1 MADILKIYK
10 DDEVVASGE
19 RGEDGKAN
27 VTIEG
32 LDADTEYEAGTYQVA
47 FSNDNGESDKTDVP
61 GFKTNPIKVTGVSL
75 DKESLTLNVGDTE
88 TIQPTVAPSTATNKG
103 VTYASSNRDVATV
116 NEDGTITAIADGTAN
131 IEVTTEDGNKKA
143 TCAVTVETEE
153 EPAPE
158 EPDNVEVEANEND
171 ADVSAE

>member
-10 DDEVVASGE
+10 DDEVIASAE

-32 LDADTEYEAGTYQVA
+32 LDADTEYSKGTYQAA
-47 FSNDNGESDKTDVP
+47 FSNENGESGKTDVP
-61 GFKTNPIKVTGVSL
+61 RFKTNPIKVTSVSL
-75 DKESLTLNVGDTE
+75 DKENLTLNIGDTE

-103 VTYASSNRDVATV
+103 VAYASSNKDIATV
-116 NEDGTITAIADGTAN
+116 DKDGKVTAVAAGTAD
-131 IEVTTEDGNKKA
+131 IEVTTNDGNKKA
-143 TCAVTVETEE
+143 TCKVTVEEQE
-153 EPAPE
+153 QNPE
-158 EPDNVEVEANEND
+158 TPQNVEVEANEND

>member
-10 DDEVVASGE
+10 NDEVVASAE
-19 RGEDGKAN
+19 RGEDSKAN

-32 LDADTEYEAGTYQVA
+32 LDADTEYEVGTYQA
-47 FSNDNGESDKTDVP
+47 TFSNDNGESDKTDVP

-88 TIQPTVAPSTATNKG
+88 NIQPTVAPSTATNKG
-103 VTYASSNRDVATV
+103 VAYASSNKAVATV
-116 NEDGTITAIADGTAN
+116 DENGKVTAVAAGTAD
-131 IEVTTEDGNKKA
+131 IEATTNDGNKKA
-143 TCAVTVETEE
+143 TCKVIVEEQE
-153 EPAPE
+153 QNPE
-158 EPDNVEVEANEND
+158 TPQNVEVEANEND